1 MMTVIT
7 IERTHFLK
15 DSTIGKLS
23 VNNIFFCYTLEDIV
37 RGEGIKVPAETAIPS
52 GVYRFIVSHSPRFN
66 REMILLYTEEIDY
79 SIEAKGISFTGV
91 RIHGGND
98 EDDTEGCPL
107 VAYNV
112 DYKAG
117 KIWGTAEKELLAK
130 VKELGGRGIC
140 IIQNVI

>member
-1 MMTVIT
+1 MIVIS

-15 DSTIGKLS
+15 DATLGRLRIDGA
-23 VNNIFFCYTLEDIV
+23 FFCHTLEDIV

-52 GVYRFIVSHSPRFN
+52 GVYRFIVSISPRFN
-66 REMILLYTEEIDY
+66 REMILLYTEEHDY

-107 VAYNV
+107 VAFNV
-112 DYKAG
+112 DYNAG
-117 KIWGTAEKELLAK
+117 KIWGTAEKDLLAK

-140 IIQNVI
+140 IVQNVV